1 MRRYLMPGLAMLFLA
16 GWIHF
21 LPSPTAAQSGY
32 VEVTFRC
39 PLAYGILTFDW
50 KNPLGGE
57 YTEAG
62 KRHDLKFRLTN
73 MSGAPTDIYS
83 MGRPQLRSGGVLSC
97 DYRSSTT
104 SLHATYLYDVHRE
117 VISCAPSGGN
127 LICKLKP

>member
-1 MRRYLMPGLAMLFLA
+1 MGRYLMPGLAMLFLA

-39 PLAYGILTFDW
+39 PLTNAILRFDW
-50 KNPLGGE
+50 RNPLGGE

-62 KRHDLKFRLTN
+62 KRHDLKFSLTGGT
-73 MSGAPTDIYS
+73 GAPTIYV
-83 MGRPQLRSGGVLSC
+83 SGGGPKRRGGGIAC
-97 DYRSSTT
+97 DYSSA
-104 SLHATYLYDVHRE
+104 SSGLHATYEYDVHRE
-117 VISCAPSGGN
+117 IISCASGQGT